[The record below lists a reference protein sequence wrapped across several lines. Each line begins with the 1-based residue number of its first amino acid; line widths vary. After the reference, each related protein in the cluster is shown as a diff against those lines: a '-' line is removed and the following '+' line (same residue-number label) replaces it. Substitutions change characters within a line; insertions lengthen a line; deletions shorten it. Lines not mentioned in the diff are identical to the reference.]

1 MGMMMMT
8 TTMMMM
14 TMMMMMRRMMMMMMI
29 MMMMMTTT
37 ITVVMVDMAILEDT
51 MVPAMDQDTILE
63 AIMEADMAMMI
74 GVTPD
79 TTLDTGMVT
88 MTGETQVLIQ
98 LGQVGQDTTLV
109 DGRSLPIFL
118 TLLVLLESQ
127 ARPRA
132 ARPRAARLRVA
143 RQRRVV
149 PKYVGKM
156 SPIVFHIVES
166 FVR

>member
-1 MGMMMMT
+1 MGPMGI
-8 TTMMMM
+8 TTM
-14 TMMMMMRRMMMMMMI
+14 
-29 MMMMMTTT
+29 MMMMMTT
-37 ITVVMVDMAILEDT
+37 ITGVMVDMAILEDT

-63 AIMEADMAMMI
+63 ANMEVVMVMMI

-88 MTGETQVLIQ
+88 MTGDTQVLIQ

-118 TLLVLLESQ
+118 ALLVLLESQ
-127 ARPRA
+127 

-156 SPIVFHIVES
+156 SSIVFHIVES
-166 FVR
+166 FVK

>member
-1 MGMMMMT
+1 MG
-8 TTMMMM
+8 
-14 TMMMMMRRMMMMMMI
+14 
-29 MMMMMTTT
+29 
-37 ITVVMVDMAILEDT
+37 
-51 MVPAMDQDTILE
+51 
-63 AIMEADMAMMI
+63 I

-88 MTGETQVLIQ
+88 MTGDTQVLIQPPDTTLDTGMETMTGDTQVLIQ

-118 TLLVLLESQ
+118 ALLVLLESQ
-127 ARPRA
+127 G
-132 ARPRAARLRVA
+132 RPRAARLRVA

-156 SPIVFHIVES
+156 SSIVFHIVES
-166 FVR
+166 FVK